1 MKTSNHHN
9 HVPKLTSPKESP
21 SNTMLKYKF
30 ARRSLVRQMET
41 DCIKWGGYG
50 VTLSGVGCEQGL
62 KLVLTAILFG
72 WHLPVPIRY
81 DCTLDMYV
89 YEHYNRSSPKVFSI
103 FPVHT
108 TRTYCSGSSRRA
120 SWPYYRAQG
129 GLSDPKPVPPEASDS
144 DPAGGARA
152 LCLLYPR
159 PLGTSPWVST
169 DFGCLQ
175 SFASMTSSQG

>member
-1 MKTSNHHN
+1 
-9 HVPKLTSPKESP
+9 
-21 SNTMLKYKF
+21 MLKYKF

-89 YEHYNRSSPKVFSI
+89 YEHYNRSSPKVIRTSELPYVRVPLSIILPYRFSLYFLCI
-103 FPVHT
+103 LLAHT
-108 TRTYCSGSSRRA
+108 ALALRGALHGPIIELRVSGPGGWLGRTANKQLSHR
-120 SWPYYRAQG
+120 G
-129 GLSDPKPVPPEASDS
+129 GRSLSLAPI
-144 DPAGGARA
+144 
-152 LCLLYPR
+152 
-159 PLGTSPWVST
+159 
-169 DFGCLQ
+169 
-175 SFASMTSSQG
+175 